1 MKNHRYL
8 NHIRPLLS
16 AALLLLSLAVTAQ
29 SVTNA
34 DAVVGAIGGTGGAGG
49 LGGATY
55 TVPIQVPEGLGGIQ
69 PSLAVAY
76 NSQGGN
82 GLLGWCWD
90 LQGLSSVTRAGTT
103 LYHDGAVGGVD
114 FDDDRFM
121 LDGQR
126 LICVSGTYGANNAEY
141 RTETDGM
148 ARIVSYTCDTTDGP
162 AYFKAWLPNGNI
174 AYYGNS
180 TDSRIGLQQHNDVCL
195 WLLNRMED
203 RNGNYMEC
211 HYERGGAS
219 YRIDRINYGGNADA
233 GIPCCYSVRFHYSE
247 RPDKELSFIGDNTLD
262 QKQRLDSIRV
272 MRSNNVLRKY
282 WFDYHAPNLS
292 NGYYYTR
299 LDRINFSCGDET
311 YNPTEVQWGTNDYG
325 SYGSS
330 QCHSISVTGGSAS
343 DFEGKIKFTGDLNGD
358 GYTDVIVYEPGRSGN
373 GTAVIYINKGLSGN
387 GNVCFSKLANTI
399 PLASDIDWIHT
410 PDINGDGLDD
420 LVLVRYDEN
429 IIINDRIG
437 LSAYL
442 SSVGQDGSYSFTSV
456 QQSFGEFPIKRRY
469 KDRVLIGDFLG
480 EGRQSIL
487 LQEAI
492 DGPNA
497 SQMVYITY
505 SNGMLTSTPL
515 PQDMVLDAD
524 RLSASDYNGDGITEI
539 SFMNRT
545 TPATGLKRMRRSGST
560 YCYETVNGNML
571 SAWHQVFPGDFN
583 GDGKIDLMSY
593 VEDNN
598 GNPSWH
604 LNYFKETSL
613 KWPTIHF
620 SAETL
625 DIGNPEVHS
634 YSLTDFDNPAY
645 KFITVGDFNGDGKAD
660 VAFRS
665 AANYLKILYGPV
677 REENGQGVFAST
689 QTVSL
694 GDIGMSGVS
703 NQTICTGNFLGR
715 ENMSVFSATTV
726 YSPNP
731 VSNRY
736 SVTAVT
742 DGMGNRTAF
751 EYDYLMTKPT
761 GASDDDF
768 YTRARQT
775 ADEQAAFV
783 FTISLPIKGLKRMVY
798 RNTLSESPVTEVRY
812 RYSDAMVHK
821 RGRGFL
827 GFRATTTENW
837 IASEKQQTV
846 ERHSETLF
854 TVPSLALETETV
866 KKRDGSTVST
876 TENENRVLVKR
887 NPTSGVMYKAFVPV
901 VWKQTSLNYDIGN
914 PQTLLNKTITQCEYN
929 DTVVHVLHGTVFFN
943 IHAYDL
949 LKQTAVHQGVDS
961 CASVTTASQCEFQT
975 VTQTSYLSESQADL
989 QNWVVNRPRSVL
1001 TTARRLGGYSDV
1013 KSLAVSRYCS
1023 TDNPYLPT
1031 VVESY
1036 PGGVESSQDSLA
1048 TIEDRE
1054 YSATGSVTT
1063 RSVQDVTGRL
1073 PVRRWR
1079 YDYSSDGRFLVREI
1093 NPEGD
1098 TTSYAYDHNFCH
1110 LISETD
1116 CNGLVTLHSRTPL
1129 GSSHTTTYPD
1139 GRVSHAETVMGMF
1152 DNYAPNGTCYI
1163 QRDTTSGS
1171 GMRKAYYNAAGQK
1184 LRTLSQGMDGET
1196 ILKDYVYD
1204 DKGQLARESLPYF
1217 YGDDI
1222 YWIRYQYDDYGRHIV
1237 TEHPDGMAEVTMY
1250 QGYTTWH
1257 LRYLDDPDDPP
1268 ATATTVNAAGWTV
1281 KSVDEEGNEVR
1292 YGHYADGKLKTTQ
1305 LGNDTGTAVNVGYDA
1320 AGNRTILTDP
1330 NYGTV
1335 RSVYDAYGQL
1345 TLTVSPKGDTTTYQY
1360 DVLGRMVK
1368 RYERDRAKNTVDS
1381 TSWLYSA
1388 LPGTRGLL
1396 TNLDYNGKEQ
1406 TFWYIYDNLCRVT
1419 TVAEMR
1425 KSEYYFTN
1433 YNYDNASRV
1442 SSISYPTGFSVK
1454 REYTA
1459 TGHLSALY
1467 DGNDN
1472 LLWETEEK
1480 NAMGQVTRYSTAD
1493 GTTTERRYNTL
1504 TGRLTGILSYNLTDT
1519 IQNLW
1524 YVYDKSGNLASRTD
1538 SIRDM
1543 EESFTYD
1550 MLDRFTGVVEGLDTT
1565 GVFAYDAYG
1574 RMTSKYLHGAMVF
1587 DETVYNADGRPHAV
1601 KLARMYSP
1609 QPDMSMGYTSF
1620 DKLRNVRTGSLSLT
1634 YGYGYEHQR
1643 LRMVETL
1650 GNDTVKTK
1658 EYVGSCEFVTEDNGT
1673 VVTKYSLTYLSGPLG
1688 VFAVRDTRM
1697 VPESKRMYYVHPD
1710 HLGSWTTVTAWNGRV
1725 VQDVWFDPWGIAYN
1739 IPPGSEPSPAAS
1751 LLFDRGFTGHE
1762 HMREFGLINMNGR
1775 VYDPVT
1781 SSFLSV
1787 DNYVQDPSCTQNF
1800 NRYAYCMN
1808 NPLKYTDPDG
1818 EFFILDSWIVGFVS
1832 KFFQT
1837 GSFKQSWS
1845 EANSRAANDAKIWG
1859 GLFVTD
1865 SNKGFWGRTWEL
1877 ISRFTWQAPQ
1887 TVIGWAWSQSKNI
1900 VGAVDRVDYLGGA
1913 TFVTNEKWKKTG
1925 EQGITIG
1932 NYINI
1937 DMHGEVDKDDFAV
1950 FVTHNQLYM
1959 HEYGHYIQSQRW
1971 GPLYIPVIGLPS
1983 FISAARDKSIPND
1996 PYHASTHDY
2005 FWTEYRANRNA
2016 AEYFNLH
2023 YDVVWNEFGFPL
2035 DDYRQVNKH

>member
-34 DAVVGAIGGTGGAGG
+34 DAVVGAIGGSGGAGG

-103 LYHDGAVGGVD
+103 LYHDGAVSGVD

-126 LICVSGTYGANNAEY
+126 LVCVSGTYGANNAEY
-141 RTETDGM
+141 RTEMDGM
-148 ARIVSYTCDTTDGP
+148 AKIVSYTCDTTDGP
-162 AYFKAWLPNGNI
+162 AYFKVWLPNGNI

-180 TDSRIGLQQHNDVCL
+180 TDSRIGLQQHNDACL

-211 HYERGGAS
+211 HYERRGAS

-325 SYGSS
+325 CYGSS
-330 QCHSISVTGGSAS
+330 QCHGISVTGGSAS

-358 GYTDVIVYEPGRSGN
+358 GYTDVIVFFPDIDEDK
-373 GTAVIYINKGLSGN
+373 AVWNASAKSEQKAAVFYINKGLDGQ
-387 GNVCFSKLANTI
+387 GACRFSRQAGYLE
-399 PLASDIDWIHT
+399 LDEHIDWIYT
-410 PDINGDGLDD
+410 ADINGDGLDD
-420 LVLVRYDEN
+420 IVLSNRKRTFVGKDKLT
-429 IIINDRIG
+429 IG
-437 LSAYL
+437 AYL
-442 SSVGQDGSYSFTSV
+442 SSVDANGNYSLSPV
-456 QQSFGEFPIKRRY
+456 SQSFGEFWIRKKY
-469 KDRVLIGDFLG
+469 HETILVGDFLG
-480 EGRQSIL
+480 EGKQSFL
-487 LQEAI
+487 LQEG
-492 DGPNA
+492 DDNKSTPRLF
-497 SQMVYITY
+497 YITY
-505 SNGMLTSTPL
+505 SGSSLSAEQL
-515 PQDMVLDAD
+515 PQAMVLDAD
-524 RLSASDYNGDGITEI
+524 KMFACDFNGDGISEIYFMDEDTE
-539 SFMNRT
+539 S
-545 TPATGLKRMRRSGST
+545 TGLKRMVRSGSS
-560 YCYETVNGNML
+560 YSYETVNSNML
-571 SAWHQVFPGDFN
+571 SVWHQVFPGDFN
-583 GDGKIDLMSY
+583 GDGKPDLLSY
-593 VEDNN
+593 VEDSDH
-598 GNPSWH
+598 NPSWT

-613 KWPTIHF
+613 KWPTVHF
-620 SAETL
+620 SEQV
-625 DIGNPEVHS
+625 IGIGDPGTHG
-634 YSLTDFDNPAY
+634 YSLKYYENADY

-660 VAFRS
+660 VAVRTIGNQMKF
-665 AANYLKILYGPV
+665 LYGPV

-726 YSPNP
+726 YSLNP

-751 EYDYLMTKPT
+751 EYDYLMPKPT
-761 GASDDDF
+761 GASDADF
-768 YTRARQT
+768 YTRAPQT
-775 ADEQAAFV
+775 ADEQAAHM
-783 FTISLPIKGLKRMVY
+783 FTVPLPMKGMTRMTT
-798 RNTLSESPVTEVRY
+798 RNTLCEGPVAEVRY
-812 RYSDAMVHK
+812 RYGDALVHK
-821 RGRGFL
+821 QGRGFL
-827 GFRATTTENW
+827 GFKSTTTESW
-837 IASEKQQTV
+837 LSSEKQQTV

-866 KKRDGSTVST
+866 KQRNGSTVST

-887 NPTSGVMYKAFVPV
+887 NPTNGVLYKAFVPV
-901 VWKQTSLNYDIGN
+901 VWKQTSLNYDLST
-914 PQTLLNKTITQCEYN
+914 PQLLLNKTITQCEYN

-961 CASVTTASQCEFQT
+961 CASVTSASQCEFQT
-975 VTQTSYLSESQADL
+975 ITQTSYLSESQGDL
-989 QNWVVNRPRSVL
+989 QNWVVNRPSSVL

-1013 KSLAVSRYCS
+1013 KSLAVSRYYS
-1023 TDNPYLPT
+1023 MDNPFLPT

-1036 PGGVESSQDSLA
+1036 PGGVENSQDSLA
-1048 TIEDRE
+1048 TVEDRE
-1054 YSATGSVTT
+1054 YSATGSLTL
-1063 RSVQDVTGRL
+1063 RSVGDMTGRL
-1073 PVRRWR
+1073 PVRRWS
-1079 YDYSSDGRFLVREI
+1079 YDYGSDGRFLTREI
-1093 NPEGD
+1093 NPAGD
-1098 TTSYAYDHNFCH
+1098 TTSYAYDHNYCH
-1110 LISETD
+1110 LTSETD
-1116 CNGLVTLHSRTPL
+1116 CNGLVTLHARTPL

-1139 GRVSHAETVMGMF
+1139 GRVSHGETVMGLF

-1163 QRDTTSGS
+1163 QWDTTSGS

-1184 LRTLSQGMDGET
+1184 LRTLSEGMDGEI

-1217 YGDDI
+1217 WGDDVH
-1222 YWIRYQYDDYGRHIV
+1222 WTRFQYDDYGRHIV

-1281 KSVDEEGNEVR
+1281 KSVDEERNEVR
-1292 YGHYADGKLKTTQ
+1292 YDHYADGKLKTTQ
-1305 LGNDTGTAVNVGYDA
+1305 LGNDTGTAVNVDYDA
-1320 AGNRTILTDP
+1320 AGNRTTLTDP

-1360 DVLGRMVK
+1360 DNLGRMVK
-1368 RYERDRAKNTVDS
+1368 RYERNRSNNSVDS
-1381 TSWLYSA
+1381 TEWTFSNDT
-1388 LPGTRGLL
+1388 GTRGLL
-1396 TNLDYNGKEQ
+1396 YAVAFNGKNN
-1406 TFWYIYDNLCRVT
+1406 FVRYYHYDALCRIAKTQEKRGEESYYTHYTYDEYSRLSSVT
-1419 TVAEMR
+1419 
-1425 KSEYYFTN
+1425 
-1433 YNYDNASRV
+1433 
-1442 SSISYPTGFSVK
+1442 YPSGCAVK

-1459 TGHLSALY
+1459 TGHLQY
-1467 DGNDN
+1467 IRDHNN
-1472 LLWETEEK
+1472 NVLWETEGK
-1480 NAMGQVTRYSTAD
+1480 NAMGQVTQYTTGD
-1493 GTTTERRYNTL
+1493 GTTTERGYDPL

-1519 IQNLW
+1519 IKNLH
-1524 YVYDKSGNLASRTD
+1524 YVYDKNANLASRTD
-1538 SIRDM
+1538 SIRLM
-1543 EESFTYD
+1543 EERFTYD
-1550 MLDRFTGVVEGLDTT
+1550 NLNRLTGIVEGLDTT
-1565 GVFAYDAYG
+1565 GVFAYDDYG
-1574 RMTSKYLHGAMVF
+1574 RMTMKYIHGNTVF
-1587 DETVYNADGRPHAV
+1587 DQTVYNADGRPHAL
-1601 KLARMYSP
+1601 KMARMYSC
-1609 QPDMSMGYTSF
+1609 QPDMAMAYTPF
-1620 DKLRNVRTGSLSLT
+1620 DKLQRIQTGNTSLS
-1634 YGYGYEHQR
+1634 YRYGYEHQR
-1643 LRMVETL
+1643 LRMDETV
-1650 GNDTVKTK
+1650 GNDTVRTK
-1658 EYVGSCEFVTEDNGT
+1658 VYVGNCEYVTEVNGT
-1673 VVTKYSLTYLSGPLG
+1673 FGTSYWLTYISGPLG
-1688 VFAVRDTRM
+1688 VFAVRDIRM
-1697 VPESKRMYYVHPD
+1697 HPDSKQMYYVHPD
-1710 HLGSWTTVTAWNGRV
+1710 HLGSWTTVTGWNGAV
-1725 VQDVWFDPWGIAYN
+1725 VQDVLFDPWGTAYN
-1739 IPPGSEPSPAAS
+1739 LAGANDPVPATT

-1762 HMREFGLINMNGR
+1762 HLMEFGLINMNGR
-1775 VYDPVT
+1775 MYDPVM

-1787 DNYVQDPSCTQNF
+1787 DNYVQDPSYTQNF

-1818 EFFILDSWIVGFVS
+1818 EWAHLVIGALIGGVVNLATNWGHINTFGEGLAYFGIGAAAGALSAGVGMGVSSWIGGGSFGAGFIGSTAAKTAVS
-1832 KFFQT
+1832 SFASGSVIGGSTGFTQGFFT
-1837 GSFKQSWS
+1837 GSGNSWMQES
-1845 EANSRAANDAKIWG
+1845 TFGQGLLQGVYSGVAGLVNGAIHGGISG
-1859 GLFVTD
+1859 GLD
-1865 SNKGFWGRTWEL
+1865 AMANGRKFWSGDYVETISRDYPVGPNYTQPDGSKDCVPTVAKTIDHYHGGRTT
-1877 ISRFTWQAPQ
+1877 SRF
-1887 TVIGWAWSQSKNI
+1887 
-1900 VGAVDRVDYLGGA
+1900 L
-1913 TFVTNEKWKKTG
+1913 
-1925 EQGITIG
+1925 
-1932 NYINI
+1932 
-1937 DMHGEVDKDDFAV
+1937 
-1950 FVTHNQLYM
+1950 
-1959 HEYGHYIQSQRW
+1959 
-1971 GPLYIPVIGLPS
+1971 
-1983 FISAARDKSIPND
+1983 RDK
-1996 PYHASTHDY
+1996 
-2005 FWTEYRANRNA
+2005 FWI
-2016 AEYFNLH
+2016 
-2023 YDVVWNEFGFPL
+2023 
-2035 DDYRQVNKH
+2035 